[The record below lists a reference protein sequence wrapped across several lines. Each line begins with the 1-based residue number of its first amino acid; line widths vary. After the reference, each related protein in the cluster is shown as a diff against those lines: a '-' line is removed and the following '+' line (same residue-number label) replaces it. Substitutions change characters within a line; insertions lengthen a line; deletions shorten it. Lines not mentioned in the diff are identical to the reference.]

1 MSCSGAGPASETW
14 PARPRRSGPGSRR
27 SAVSSA
33 PGASA
38 LTAAELR
45 LLPMLSTHLSFPEI
59 AEELFLSRQHHQ
71 VAGEL
76 ALPQAGRLLT
86 QPGGHPGPRAGAP
99 GGLTIRLSPHQGD
112 GNSPRARGGMVLGER
127 AEAYGPD
134 GEIPGDVAQA
144 GDDRRRLRR
153 RPGRARAWPGRGI
166 GPGSQ
171 DRGAAASRRCRWP
184 SGHRR
189 SAWNGAPAGRWRRAR
204 ARTRSP
210 TCCWRSPRWPG
221 SAGSS
226 PPRPSVATALGY
238 DIAAALE
245 EPDESLTASLPVT
258 STCRRTGGG
267 ASPEAE
273 DEQPERQARMARR
286 EASSGACATEAGMAS
301 RGQPEGGW
309 TVVLR
314 RQPARIMEGRP
325 EGGYTD
331 TFEIVCCD
339 CGDHPYLDYCQVS
352 PELQRLRGP
361 CSIEAAVA
369 AYEQHLRLHQQPEA
383 AHRTGTMTDAG

>member
-1 MSCSGAGPASETW
+1 MVLGNERRRMGQTARFQETLRRLALIDEGFVEDRAALRLGPAS
-14 PARPRRSGPGSRR
+14 
-27 SAVSSA
+27 
-33 PGASA
+33 ASA
-38 LTAAELR
+38 LDPRAAA
-45 LLPMLSTHLSFPEI
+45 LLQVAVSVALGSSAVCLEWSAGRALAAGASEDEI
-59 AEELFLSRQHHQ
+59 ADVLLAIAP
-71 VAGEL
+71 VAGLGRVVAAAPEL
-76 ALPQAGRLLT
+76 A
-86 QPGGHPGPRAGAP
+86 
-99 GGLTIRLSPHQGD
+99 
-112 GNSPRARGGMVLGER
+112 
-127 AEAYGPD
+127 
-134 GEIPGDVAQA
+134 
-144 GDDRRRLRR
+144 
-153 RPGRARAWPGRGI
+153 
-166 GPGSQ
+166 
-171 DRGAAASRRCRWP
+171 
-184 SGHRR
+184 
-189 SAWNGAPAGRWRRAR
+189 
-204 ARTRSP
+204 
-210 TCCWRSPRWPG
+210 
-221 SAGSS
+221 
-226 PPRPSVATALGY
+226 TAFGY

-245 EPDESLTASLPVT
+245 EPDESPTASLPVT